1 MKKSINYCDTFTD
14 RSNPKKSKTYSYILL
29 CEAALGEIYE
39 AKKENLDIE
48 NLPFLKNG
56 YDSLK
61 SSSMSGPDLNKNF
74 ICNNGITIPLGNIIE
89 YKNNNN
95 NMLNTSQP
103 EYVIYNTAQIKIRYI
118 VQVER
123 NGY

>member
-1 MKKSINYCDTFTD
+1 
-14 RSNPKKSKTYSYILL
+14 
-29 CEAALGEIYE
+29 
-39 AKKENLDIE
+39 
-48 NLPFLKNG
+48 
-56 YDSLK
+56 
-61 SSSMSGPDLNKNF
+61 MSGPDLNKNF

-95 NMLNTSQP
+95 NNMLNTSQP

-118 VQVER
+118 VHVER